1 MIQDIFPSR
10 LDHIFRNVVPTLEDC
25 FFSFRNET
33 VLLRIMED
41 GSRELPTFW
50 DLQKPI
56 EKIKDL
62 TIFLFCVDDI
72 PIYLLQPNDIIAV
85 KGQYLRYFP
94 VEDLNH
100 ILPEWAYF
108 AGITALHLRNWYER
122 NVYCGK
128 CGEMMERNQKQRE
141 LTCRNCGNIV
151 YPHIAP
157 VVIVAVINEDRLL
170 MTKYA
175 DRSLSQW
182 VLISGFVEIGE
193 NLEEAAKREVFEETG
208 IHIKDLKYFG
218 SQPWGFS
225 NSVIVGY
232 IASLDGS
239 DEIHLDKRELADAV
253 WHPRSNLPKE
263 LTDISITYEMIEALR
278 IHEKG
283 GLK

>member
-1 MIQDIFPSR
+1 M
-10 LDHIFRNVVPTLEDC
+10 
-25 FFSFRNET
+25 
-33 VLLRIMED
+33 RICED
-41 GSRELPTFW
+41 GSRELPTFR

-56 EKIKDL
+56 EKIRDL
-62 TIFLFCVDDI
+62 TVFLFCVDDI
-72 PIYLLQPNDIIAV
+72 PIYLLQPNDIVASEW
-85 KGQYLRYFP
+85 QCLRYFP
-94 VEDLNH
+94 VEYLNH
-100 ILPEWAYF
+100 ILPEWVYF
-108 AGITALHLRNWYER
+108 AGITALHLGHWYER

-128 CGEMMERNQKQRE
+128 CGDKMERNRNQRE
-141 LTCRNCGNIV
+141 LICHSCGNIV

-157 VVIVAVINEDRLL
+157 VVMVAVINEDRLL

-193 NLEEAAKREVFEETG
+193 TLEEAAKREVFEEAG

-232 IASLDGS
+232 IARLDGS
-239 DEIHLDKRELADAV
+239 DEVHLDKRELAVAE

-263 LTDISITYEMIEALR
+263 LTDISIAYEMIEALR

-283 GLK
+283 GLE